1 MYTCDI
7 CNYKTTNIGNL
18 NKHNSTKKHLD
29 AVIKIQNKKT
39 RQNSCKHCNKL
50 FNSKSSKWRHEQH
63 CDKITKNIL
72 NQQIPNYED
81 LDKSSLIKMLLTNQQ
96 NQINQQKELI
106 DKLVTSNTAISET
119 SNKSVDV
126 ASKSMSILKYA
137 TIHMPDAPPLDEINE
152 EEAIGILNYKGN
164 DKKLNN
170 EQQAQENELYVGT
183 TLAHY
188 NNKNLVNLLGDM
200 IVAYFRKPGENVR
213 KSSCIWAVD
222 VARLSFIIMQ
232 TINKN
237 GDKQWRD
244 DKTGKLFQ
252 AMVIQPM
259 LKALHNILKAFI
271 KYKDKW
277 QKNNK
282 NICIDEMNKVM
293 EMRQSCIELMKDIR
307 YGRLEKPLLRSV
319 APSFQFNDFMKNCEK

>member
-1 MYTCDI
+1 
-7 CNYKTTNIGNL
+7 
-18 NKHNSTKKHLD
+18 
-29 AVIKIQNKKT
+29 
-39 RQNSCKHCNKL
+39 
-50 FNSKSSKWRHEQH
+50 
-63 CDKITKNIL
+63 
-72 NQQIPNYED
+72 
-81 LDKSSLIKMLLTNQQ
+81 
-96 NQINQQKELI
+96 
-106 DKLVTSNTAISET
+106 
-119 SNKSVDV
+119 
-126 ASKSMSILKYA
+126 
-137 TIHMPDAPPLDEINE
+137 
-152 EEAIGILNYKGN
+152 
-164 DKKLNN
+164 
-170 EQQAQENELYVGT
+170 
-183 TLAHY
+183 
-188 NNKNLVNLLGDM
+188 
-200 IVAYFRKPGENVR
+200 
-213 KSSCIWAVD
+213 
-222 VARLSFIIMQ
+222 MQ